1 MKSSKDQIALR
12 LKEVREVLGLTQREM
27 AEALSVTPPAY
38 LYVEKGTNALSNR
51 LLSLLQLVLRVNP
64 DYILEGKGDMFLLAS
79 TPAKWPPLYMLR
91 TVYLIQRYIKSE
103 GMTEADFAKELDLGI
118 SDLDYYFKQ
127 QAIPDAAL
135 EKIYRVFPEL
145 GAILKKD
152 LEETGEN
159 AALQKRVIELE
170 EELERSRKIIDKLL
184 GKE

>member
-38 LYVEKGTNALSNR
+38 LYVEKGSNALSNR
-51 LLSLLQLVLRVNP
+51 LLSLLQHVLKVNQE
-64 DYILEGKGDMFLLAS
+64 YALEGKGDMFLMN
-79 TPAKWPPLYMLR
+79 TPVKKPPLYMLR

-103 GMTEADFAKELDLGI
+103 GLTEADFAKELDLGI